1 MKMNAPRRQLV
12 RDAVDLIPTDEI
24 APENGIVEIP
34 ITKIKPYHKH
44 PFHLYEGERLDDM
57 VASIRANGVLTPA
70 IVQKLDD
77 GTYEMLAGHNRMNAS
92 QKAGLATIPAIVK
105 TGLTEDDAW
114 LYVVE
119 TNLHQRSF
127 DDLRPSE
134 QAEVLFL
141 QYGKMSNQG
150 KRNDIARELA
160 LLDGSITADEA
171 SSAAPKNSRKE
182 LAQRYSLSSST
193 VARLLRIHEL
203 IDEFKE
209 QLDNGR
215 LPLLVAVE
223 ISYLPQNE
231 QQWLQEF
238 IAAYTYKVDKNA
250 IIMLRQRSQ
259 SGGLTK
265 ENLWAFLIALDKRK
279 KDGVKYQSMK
289 LPKGVYQKYF
299 SSVSSK
305 QAEEILVKALELYY
319 NSNAPSL

>member
-1 MKMNAPRRQLV
+1 MNQNDV
-12 RDAVDLIPTDEI
+12 Q
-24 APENGIVEIP
+24 
-34 ITKIKPYHKH
+34 YH
-44 PFHLYEGERLDDM
+44 
-57 VASIRANGVLTPA
+57 
-70 IVQKLDD
+70 
-77 GTYEMLAGHNRMNAS
+77 MNAS

-171 SSAAPKNSRKE
+171 NSAGPKNSRKE

-193 VARLLRIHEL
+193 VARLLRVHEL
-203 IDEFKE
+203 INEFKE
-209 QLDNGR
+209 QLDTGR
-215 LPLLVAVE
+215 LSLLVAVE

-231 QQWLQEF
+231 QKWLQEF

-250 IIMLRQRSQ
+250 ITMLRQRSR

-279 KDGVKYQSMK
+279 KDMVKYQSMK

-305 QAEEILVKALELYY
+305 QAEEIMVKALEQYY
-319 NSNAPSL
+319 SSNAPSK